1 MHIQINALVPE
12 LEAATRI
19 AAAGFVQPLSETLR
33 ADVAQHLMEGCLV
46 QSFTN
51 EEEVVLGFAIYRLF
65 EFVPDTRLLYLAGI
79 ILDPAI
85 QGQHLAERSICQAA
99 KELRATHLG
108 LRTQSLR
115 MWVVGDRLTK
125 SAWEPNLVDWAEQF
139 HVQTHFP
146 KPELMSLGQKLA
158 EVLGCSSFPYLPGF
172 YGAPLYG
179 TKPTY
184 KHRTLQT
191 WWDTWC
197 EFERGDAVLCVGSLR
212 DL

>member
-125 SAWEPNLVDWAEQF
+125 SAWEPNLVDWDEQF

-146 KPELMSLGQKLA
+146 NPELMALGQKLA
-158 EVLGCSSFPYLPGF
+158 EALGCSSFPYVPGF
-172 YGAPLYG
+172 YGASLYG
-179 TKPTY
+179 EKPTY
-184 KHRTLQT
+184 KHRTLQS
-191 WWDTWC
+191 WWDARCT
-197 EFERGDAVLCVGSLR
+197 FERGDAVLCVGSLR
-212 DL
+212 NL